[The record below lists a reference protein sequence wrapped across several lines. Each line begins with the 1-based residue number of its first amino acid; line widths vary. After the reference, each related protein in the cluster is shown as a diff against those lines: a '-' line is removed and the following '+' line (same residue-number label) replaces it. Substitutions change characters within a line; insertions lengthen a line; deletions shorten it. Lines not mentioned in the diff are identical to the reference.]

1 MEAIKPGRCWLQIS
15 MQLLEENM
23 KNSFSV
29 LAEQYR
35 DEVAAY
41 SLIATPFIVSGL
53 WKVFQ
58 SQWDVGI

>member
-1 MEAIKPGRCWLQIS
+1 MLASNQHAVIRRKYEKQFQCPGQR
-15 MQLLEENM
+15 
-23 KNSFSV
+23 
-29 LAEQYR
+29 R

-41 SLIATPFIVSGL
+41 TLTATPFIVSGL